1 MDTYKPTTAMAN
13 NAKRAK
19 KMRDGQPKSNQG
31 MTQTG
36 LTRMNQ
42 LINREP
48 LSLSTVKRMYSFFSR
63 HEVDKK
69 SAEWKAGNSKG
80 EQGWLGWGGDAG
92 YRWAKSIVNREEKAE
107 DEMSARSTDRNGF
120 VVIKGNNLTKVGVFD
135 YMGFELPKKL
145 GLDPNKL
152 YKVHRPESVV
162 SAQATIDSAKLVP
175 WRDEHK
181 MLGKAWDDSNS
192 QADGII
198 TDNVY
203 YEAPYLKGDMK
214 LFNSSLES
222 KINDGKK
229 DLSPGYA
236 TDYIV
241 KSGVYDGQHYD
252 IEQTFMEF
260 NHIATVKTGRT
271 GKDVSVLDSGSGII
285 YDEPCITFDS
295 KELIMTTETKT
306 VTLESLQA
314 SMDSMFELISEQAEK
329 INTLQSAK
337 DASYDKDKAKDK
349 SKAKDEDED
358 DDDDDDDDEI
368 RLSSKDKD
376 KKEKPKGM
384 DSAEVKTAMDSA
396 LNAQKQEFEAKLKSI
411 ADGQR
416 LAKRFEKHI
425 GAFDSAGM
433 TLSEVAEYAAG
444 KFEIACDSHHEIY
457 VDARL
462 TALES
467 APQVT
472 TAQDSAVSENVLSVV
487 NKY

>member
-1 MDTYKPTTAMAN
+1 METYKPTRAMSN

-19 KMRDGQPKSNQG
+19 KMRDGQPASNKG

-48 LSLSTVKRMYSFFSR
+48 LSLSTVKRMYSFLSR
-63 HEVDKK
+63 HKVDKQSK
-69 SAEWKAGNSKG
+69 SWKEGNSKG
-80 EQGWLGWGGDAG
+80 EQGYLGWGGDAG
-92 YRWAKSIVNREEKAE
+92 YRWAKAIVNREKAE
-107 DEMSARSTDRNGF
+107 DDMSARTTDRNGF
-120 VVIKGNNLTKVGVFD
+120 VLIKGNNLTKVGVFD

-181 MLGKAWDDSNS
+181 MLGKAWDDTSS

-271 GKDVSVLDSGSGII
+271 GKDVSVLDSGDGII

-295 KELIMTTETKT
+295 KELIMTTEKKEP

-314 SMDSMFELISEQAEK
+314 AMDSMLDLVTAQDEK
-329 INTLQSAK
+329 INALQSAQ
-337 DASYDKDKAKDK
+337 DASYDKDK
-349 SKAKDEDED
+349 KAKDEDDPEEEEEAED
-358 DDDDDDDDEI
+358 KKA
-368 RLSSKDKD
+368 SKD

-384 DSAEVKTAMDSA
+384 DSAEVTAAIDSA
-396 LNAQKQEFEAKLKSI
+396 LSEQQAKFDAQLKSI

-416 LAKRFEKHI
+416 LAKRVEKHI

-433 TLSEVAEYAAG
+433 TLAEVAEYAAG
-444 KFEIACDSHHEIY
+444 KLEIACDSNHEIY

-462 TALES
+462 MALES
-467 APQVT
+467 APKVT
-472 TAQDSAVSENVLSVV
+472 TAQDSAVSNETLSVV

>member
-1 MDTYKPTTAMAN
+1 
-13 NAKRAK
+13 
-19 KMRDGQPKSNQG
+19 
-31 MTQTG
+31 
-36 LTRMNQ
+36 
-42 LINREP
+42 
-48 LSLSTVKRMYSFFSR
+48 
-63 HEVDKK
+63 
-69 SAEWKAGNSKG
+69 
-80 EQGWLGWGGDAG
+80 
-92 YRWAKSIVNREEKAE
+92 
-107 DEMSARSTDRNGF
+107 
-120 VVIKGNNLTKVGVFD
+120 
-135 YMGFELPKKL
+135 
-145 GLDPNKL
+145 
-152 YKVHRPESVV
+152 
-162 SAQATIDSAKLVP
+162 
-175 WRDEHK
+175 
-181 MLGKAWDDSNS
+181 
-192 QADGII
+192 
-198 TDNVY
+198 
-203 YEAPYLKGDMK
+203 MK

-241 KSGVYDGQHYD
+241 KSGVYDGQQYD

-271 GKDVSVLDSGSGII
+271 GKDVSVLDSGDGII

-295 KELIMTTETKT
+295 KELIMTTEKKDP
-306 VTLESLQA
+306 VTLESLFATQ
-314 SMDSMFELISEQAEK
+314 DSQGAKIADIDSKLEQILELVTA
-329 INTLQSAK
+329 T

-349 SKAKDEDED
+349 SKAKDEDE
-358 DDDDDDDDEI
+358 DDDDDDEI

-384 DSAEVKTAMDSA
+384 DSAELTAAIDAAVSKKEA
-396 LNAQKQEFEAKLKSI
+396 EFDAKLKSM

-416 LAKRFEKHI
+416 LAKRVEKHI

-433 TLSEVAEYAAG
+433 TLAEVAEYAAK

-467 APQVT
+467 TPQVT
-472 TAQDSAVSENVLSVV
+472 TAQDSAVSETVLSVV